1 MEQNNNEKEMLK
13 TGAKLA
19 LKAASA
25 PVKTMIWTTILT
37 VLPYLFIGLLLFIV
51 IFCVYFGTLEQVD
64 EIYSGAQ
71 SVGERM
77 GNVVSLYGFKTAEE
91 LEEDEENK
99 FFKTLQMYK
108 DIFDFSTEDISLLTQ
123 TLLYEGSNEEKIYL
137 SEIKKDD
144 GFDVFDDEGNFKG
157 KFWTIVKNIIT
168 SFQRGFSTSFD
179 GASQFLK
186 ANKNL
191 LVPATA
197 LRKCKNLANEN
208 SKATEQCFRGYLVA
222 EYNTVTDWEIDCN
235 YGKNQL
241 FCYKPIDKDVEL
253 GFLVLPNNIVGK
265 VIAEGNQVFNIMNTF
280 LKLFSKV
287 TLRWTI
293 QEKLAEE
300 VLEFTKNMKEALNLF
315 IFGQLADEEDTHF
328 YYDGYIVENLK
339 EFYKLYNN
347 VCYDDETCNDA
358 NDKMNIIEKI
368 KHLMEE
374 YDPEV
379 IKQERQN
386 RRKVADSIIEL
397 TYTYY
402 ELTYGY
408 SKIEK
413 QFSEIVASNESK
425 ASVIIDKDGNS
436 ISFDDY
442 VMLYALANY
451 SDEIKRIID
460 SGVNVDERLKALMLI
475 VRTQVYDETGFN
487 HSSSEVTGNFS
498 VYKNGKDIYD
508 TFKNDSK
515 LHQYLANISNA
526 ITGSRGRT
534 IKVNG
539 QEVTLT
545 DEQINQIL
553 SSVQNGGTVEDA
565 IKNVIP
571 DASLNTTFF
580 PLPEGSF
587 WVSSEYGEVRG
598 DEVHNAIDYAAPKGT
613 SIYSISDGVIAD
625 IVDWCTVGDTSCG
638 GGFGNRV
645 YVQYSTGDGHV
656 YYVIYAHMSSTADL
670 QIGQTVSAGTLLG
683 QVGSTGYSTGNHL
696 HLEVRQDNP
705 GSSAYAI
712 DPSTIF
718 DMNFGG

>member
-144 GFDVFDDEGNFKG
+144 GFELFDDEGNFKG

-235 YGKNQL
+235 YGKNLL
-241 FCYKPIDKDVEL
+241 FCDKPIDKDVEP
-253 GFLVLPNNIVGK
+253 GFLVLPNNIVGE

-287 TLRWTI
+287 TI
-293 QEKLAEE
+293 QWGIGQKVATW
-300 VLEFTKNMKEALNLF
+300 VADFTKNMREALNLF

-397 TYTYY
+397 TETYY

-408 SKIEK
+408 SKLEDFK
-413 QFSEIVASNESK
+413 FLPNQ
-425 ASVIIDKDGNS
+425 G
-436 ISFDDY
+436 
-442 VMLYALANY
+442 
-451 SDEIKRIID
+451 
-460 SGVNVDERLKALMLI
+460 
-475 VRTQVYDETGFN
+475 
-487 HSSSEVTGNFS
+487 SSSFAYGTSCAPISKDDLKYFSSPTNSCSLNSCFGVYGGGWACTPHKGVDINAPSGIYSVCDGTVTMRGMYNDGSASAVEVQCNINGNVYTVRYLHMPMSSVNKWNVGDKVPIGTYIGEQGAVGNGVTG
-498 VYKNGKDIYD
+498 
-508 TFKNDSK
+508 
-515 LHQYLANISNA
+515 A
-526 ITGSRGRT
+526 
-534 IKVNG
+534 
-539 QEVTLT
+539 
-545 DEQINQIL
+545 
-553 SSVQNGGTVEDA
+553 
-565 IKNVIP
+565 
-571 DASLNTTFF
+571 
-580 PLPEGSF
+580 
-587 WVSSEYGEVRG
+587 
-598 DEVHNAIDYAAPKGT
+598 
-613 SIYSISDGVIAD
+613 
-625 IVDWCTVGDTSCG
+625 
-638 GGFGNRV
+638 
-645 YVQYSTGDGHV
+645 
-656 YYVIYAHMSSTADL
+656 
-670 QIGQTVSAGTLLG
+670 
-683 QVGSTGYSTGNHL
+683 HL
-696 HLEVRQDNP
+696 HLDISLNGSYVNP
-705 GSSAYAI
+705 EALVSNCSFNNNCESARNSCQSQGQYYCK
-712 DPSTIF
+712 
-718 DMNFGG
+718 